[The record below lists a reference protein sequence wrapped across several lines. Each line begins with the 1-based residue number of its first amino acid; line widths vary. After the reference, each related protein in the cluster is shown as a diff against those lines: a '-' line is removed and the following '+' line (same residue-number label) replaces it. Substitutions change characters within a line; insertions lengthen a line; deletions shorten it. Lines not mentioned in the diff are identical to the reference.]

1 MPSEFTAKAQRTQRN
16 YFQQTMQLAFAGK
29 PAPTANSTTLRP
41 LRLCGD
47 FATGVDPVVLKQLN
61 LHNCETRL
69 PDRLQRH
76 GRRAVMTDHLFHL
89 NLTR

>member
-1 MPSEFTAKAQRTQRN
+1 MPPT
-16 YFQQTMQLAFAGK
+16 FAGK
-29 PAPTANSTTLRP
+29 PAPTAINTT
-41 LRLCGD
+41 LRLCGE
-47 FATGVDPVVLKQLN
+47 FMANRHRIPAGVDPVVLKQLN

-69 PDRLQRH
+69 HDRLQRH